1 MSNNQVIGYDRNND
15 GIVDED
21 SSVVSYYL
29 FNGAKDPKN
38 NTARNDYFNYGN
50 GVFDGRMINGMGI
63 SDVGGHIIDPIT
75 SYTYN
80 IELKEGYEL
89 TDEAKALGWT
99 ADATGYHLTINRA
112 NNPLQDINNNKNK
125 LIPISFKL
133 KNAKVADINRK
144 AQNPNCDG
152 YLYKSRWD

>member
-1 MSNNQVIGYDRNND
+1 M
-15 GIVDED
+15 
-21 SSVVSYYL
+21 
-29 FNGAKDPKN
+29 
-38 NTARNDYFNYGN
+38 
-50 GVFDGRMINGMGI
+50 
-63 SDVGGHIIDPIT
+63 
-75 SYTYN
+75 
-80 IELKEGYEL
+80 

-144 AQNPNCDG
+144 AQNLTVTGIYTKADG
-152 YLYKSRWD
+152 TSYQNTAVLPYTLFVQKQISQSLLSSNIDTIISLTRR

>member
-1 MSNNQVIGYDRNND
+1 M
-15 GIVDED
+15 
-21 SSVVSYYL
+21 
-29 FNGAKDPKN
+29 
-38 NTARNDYFNYGN
+38 
-50 GVFDGRMINGMGI
+50 
-63 SDVGGHIIDPIT
+63 
-75 SYTYN
+75 
-80 IELKEGYEL
+80 

-144 AQNPNCDG
+144 AQNFTVTGIYTKADG
-152 YLYKSRWD
+152 TSYQNTAVLPYALFVQKNRPARVFSL

>member
-1 MSNNQVIGYDRNND
+1 MVWVLVMS
-15 GIVDED
+15 E
-21 SSVVSYYL
+21 
-29 FNGAKDPKN
+29 
-38 NTARNDYFNYGN
+38 
-50 GVFDGRMINGMGI
+50 GI
-63 SDVGGHIIDPIT
+63 SLILS